1 MAWSR
6 GWLAPAKLN
15 LFLHITGRRADGYH
29 DLQTVFQLL
38 DVGDRL
44 DFRLARDGDLAVT
57 CNDSTLAGE
66 GNLVWRAATALRDRV
81 PGPEGVHIHLEKVLP
96 AGGGV
101 GGGSSDAATALLVLN
116 ALWQLDLSLDDL
128 AEIGRD
134 IGADV
139 PVFVRG
145 FTAFA
150 EGIGDR
156 LTPIELPQRH
166 YLVMHAG
173 VAVAT
178 APLFRS
184 EELTRDCPPI
194 TIADFT
200 GAGGSNV
207 FEPLVRDRHTEIDVG
222 MRWLDDQGALHPSRL
237 TGTGGCFFA
246 VFEDSETPEKVLAS
260 APQPLRGFVAKG
272 LARSPVHDR
281 LQLHGVS

>member
-1 MAWSR
+1 MRWSR

-15 LFLHITGRRADGYH
+15 LFLHITGRRSDGYH

-38 DVGDRL
+38 DCGDQL
-44 DFRLARDGDLAVT
+44 DFGLASDGALVLT
-57 CNDSTLAGE
+57 CDDPLLAGE
-66 GNLVWRAATALRDRV
+66 GNLAWRAARALRDHV
-81 PGPEGVHIHLEKVLP
+81 PGPEGVRIHLSKVLP

-116 ALWQLDLSLDDL
+116 RLWGLGLSVPEL
-128 AEIGRD
+128 AGIGREL
-134 IGADV
+134 GADV
-139 PVFVRG
+139 PVFVHG
-145 FTAFA
+145 TTAFA

-156 LTPIELPQRH
+156 LTPIDIPRKH

-173 VAVAT
+173 VAVET
-178 APLFRS
+178 APLFGS
-184 EELTRDCPPI
+184 EELTRDCAPI

-207 FEPLVRDRHTEIDVG
+207 FEPLVRDRHADIDAG
-222 MRWLDDQGALHPSRL
+222 MRWLDEQGAGSPARL

-246 VFEDSETPEKVLAS
+246 VFDECGAAEEVLAS
-260 APQPLRGFVAKG
+260 APQPLHGFVAEG

-281 LQLHGVS
+281 LQLHGVT